1 MSAWTYITGVI
12 TVSPMGRTQA
22 EKRYVLD
29 TVLDHLPNVTGSE
42 EDMYIDVL
50 QCGGY
55 NGSSSCDEFDA
66 ATDNLLDRFGRRS
79 RENGRMQTQD
89 HYLIVLHGHFRDRY
103 FNRTFREFNNWICR
117 LAKRVSVDYVLVKL
131 SDDFGK
137 TYIFENTH
145 DVYGE
150 MYELASWCRDEGDT
164 GHNWCEYLLWK
175 PEDLDNRS

>member
-55 NGSSSCDEFDA
+55 DGVSNLDEFDLQ
-66 ATDNLLDRFGRRS
+66 TDNLRDRFGRRS
-79 RENGRMQTQD
+79 RENGRMWTQD
-89 HYLIVLHGHFRDRY
+89 KYLVVLHGHFRDRS

-117 LAKRVSVDYVLVKL
+117 LAKRVSVDDVLVKL
-131 SDDFGK
+131 HDSFGK
-137 TYIFENTH
+137 SYIFENTH

-150 MYELASWCRDEGDT
+150 MYEWSSWCRDEGDT